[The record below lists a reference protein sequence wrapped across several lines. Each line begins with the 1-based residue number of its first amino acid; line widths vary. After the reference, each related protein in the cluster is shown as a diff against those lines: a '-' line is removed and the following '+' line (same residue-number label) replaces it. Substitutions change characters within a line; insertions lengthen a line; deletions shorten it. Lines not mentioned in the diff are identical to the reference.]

1 MKNIFFAFFCFFLLH
16 GEIFAN
22 AISEKTKNLEENKRI
37 QQQLN
42 KKLEDLANDILSGEK
57 NLKELGSQIDALNSQ
72 TTKLEASAKMQLKE
86 LDTLTNQNQ
95 SLLKNKAKMEGK
107 LIALMAKDF
116 AYDLPIP
123 EGYIESKE
131 SFMAF
136 EVLGGVDKVLN
147 EEIFKL
153 SKDYEGISKIIDDKQ
168 MQIKKINEN
177 LKDYNAQLVKLQNLR
192 QKQVD
197 EINKQKTDRGIYIK
211 KLQDLQ
217 AQQDELRKTLNQLK
231 IIESKQEE
239 KKTNQKNTND
249 TKIASNNQQIRQL
262 GSSYQ
267 GSSIKRYTGKKT
279 IAPLESFTVKQK
291 FGNYVDPVYNIKIFN
306 ENVVLRSNKS
316 DAVVKSVLDG
326 KIVFAKDTSMLAR
339 VVIVEHDNGIH
350 TIYAHLDKIAPN
362 VKVGKNIKKG
372 AVVGRI
378 KNDLTFEVT
387 QKNFHINPLELI
399 SLN

>member
-1 MKNIFFAFFCFFLLH
+1 MKNIFFAFFCFFLLY

-57 NLKELGSQIDALNSQ
+57 NLKELGSQIDVLNSQ

-116 AYDLPIP
+116 VYDLPIP

-177 LKDYNAQLVKLQNLR
+177 LKDYNVQLVKLQSLR

-231 IIESKQEE
+231 IIENKQEE

>member
-116 AYDLPIP
+116 VYDLPIP

-177 LKDYNAQLVKLQNLR
+177 LKDYNAQLVKLQSLR

>member
-116 AYDLPIP
+116 VYDLPIP

-177 LKDYNAQLVKLQNLR
+177 LKDYNAQLVKLQSLR

-231 IIESKQEE
+231 IIENKQEE